1 LDIDRRAFLA
11 SIGGAVAIET
21 MSPDALADSLEH
33 YMVARLDQRA
43 GAGLD
48 EPNKRP
54 YRRGVGSLFVLGAS
68 DGLAADKL
76 AAMPP
81 KPTLIDFF
89 KLRFAPANH
98 VLQSATRAMKTGQ
111 GEETV
116 FACLLHDVVLSL
128 IKPDHGW
135 WGAQL
140 FEPYVSERVSWAIR
154 YHQALRF
161 YPDASV
167 GYEYPEMYYR
177 IFGRDYVPPPHVEA
191 AYKYARSHKWYMSP
205 RLITVNDLYSFDPN
219 AKVSIEPFIDIIGR
233 NFKQPKEG
241 LGNDN
246 SPSSHMWRTIANPD
260 LPL

>member
-1 LDIDRRAFLA
+1 
-11 SIGGAVAIET
+11 
-21 MSPDALADSLEH
+21 
-33 YMVARLDQRA
+33 
-43 GAGLD
+43 
-48 EPNKRP
+48 
-54 YRRGVGSLFVLGAS
+54 
-68 DGLAADKL
+68 
-76 AAMPP
+76 
-81 KPTLIDFF
+81 
-89 KLRFAPANH
+89 
-98 VLQSATRAMKTGQ
+98 MKTGQ
-111 GEETV
+111 TEETA
-116 FACLLHDVVLSL
+116 FACSLHDLVLSL

-154 YHQALRF
+154 YHQSLRF
-161 YPDASV
+161 YPDPAV

-191 AYKYARSHKWYMSP
+191 AYKYARSHKWYMSA

-219 AKVSIEPFIDIIGR
+219 AKVSIEPFIDIVGR

-246 SPSSHMWRTIANPD
+246 SPSAHMWRTIANPD